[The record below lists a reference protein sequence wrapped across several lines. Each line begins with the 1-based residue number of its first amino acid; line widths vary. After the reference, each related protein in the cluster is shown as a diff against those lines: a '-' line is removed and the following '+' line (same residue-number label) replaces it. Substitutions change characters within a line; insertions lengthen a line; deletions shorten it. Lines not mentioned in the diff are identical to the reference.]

1 MSAQENKAFVRRY
14 LEALSGKPKPAE
26 LVNEFVDE
34 QPMKDHIAAAEAG
47 FPSYELLAEKMIA
60 EDDLVAVIGRFSGT
74 HTGTFMGI
82 PPTGKSFSNVPI
94 HITYKVE
101 NGKIVDH
108 WMLFDTAD
116 LMQQLGLVPSAT

>member
-1 MSAQENKAFVRRY
+1 MSMQENKAFVRKY
-14 LEALSGKPKPAE
+14 LEAMSGKPKPAE
-26 LVNEFVDE
+26 LVNQYVDE
-34 QPMKDHIAAAEAG
+34 QPMKDHISAAEAG
-47 FPSYELLAEKMIA
+47 FPGYELEADQMIA
-60 EDDLVAVIGRFSGT
+60 EDDLVSVIGRFSGT
-74 HTGTFMGI
+74 HTGSFMGI

-108 WMLFDTAD
+108 WMLFDSAN

>member
-1 MSAQENKAFVRRY
+1 M
-14 LEALSGKPKPAE
+14 
-26 LVNEFVDE
+26 NEFVDE
-34 QPMKDHIAAAEAG
+34 QPMKDHISAAEAG

-94 HITYKVE
+94 HITYKLE